1 MSPKSQNLYKITE
14 ILKDGFG
21 LKLQN
26 LRTASVQSVT
36 HEKVKLLSLQ
46 ELVAANI
53 TEKNFYNT
61 PQLLSK
67 RGYFQRGKSKL
78 RLNLLPDQNDYLEKG
93 LEDDWEEPRLRL
105 AQPENPA
112 NSEISK
118 PPNQAAISPEQAAI
132 NEEDD
137 LLRQYS
143 QEDEYLSDGL
153 DTQDGENE
161 DQPQFCR
168 M

>member
-1 MSPKSQNLYKITE
+1 M
-14 ILKDGFG
+14 
-21 LKLQN
+21 
-26 LRTASVQSVT
+26 
-36 HEKVKLLSLQ
+36 
-46 ELVAANI
+46 AANI

-67 RGYFQRGKSKL
+67 RGYFKRGKSKL
-78 RLNLLPDQNDYLEKG
+78 RFNLLPDQNDYLERG
-93 LEDDWEEPRLRL
+93 LEDDWEEPRLQL

-112 NSEISK
+112 ISEAGLSNEVTK
-118 PPNQAAISPEQAAI
+118 PTNQAAISPEQAAN

-153 DTQDGENE
+153 DTQDGEYE